1 MMTALLSV
9 PHGMQKAREFTHV
22 IATAHLDM
30 AEKSDK
36 AVVDI
41 LGENVFD
48 RKKQSI
54 VVFLPNYSVQFVI
67 SNQGHCIPKCT
78 AMSRYSLKSF
88 DMILKWRKI
97 KEKLKM
103 TIGKMTEQTKVT
115 SVG

>member
-1 MMTALLSV
+1 
-9 PHGMQKAREFTHV
+9 
-22 IATAHLDM
+22 M

-67 SNQGHCIPKCT
+67 SNQGALYSKMHC
-78 AMSRYSLKSF
+78 YVSL
-88 DMILKWRKI
+88 LA
-97 KEKLKM
+97 EKL
-103 TIGKMTEQTKVT
+103 
-115 SVG
+115 